1 MAIRHK
7 LILGAISFTGILG
20 FLFILSF
27 PSFAQEWG
35 SISIGTDTDG
45 ALEVSLENSK
55 IRLKYGR
62 FFGGHHYEHAIK
74 DLVIKSVNED
84 QAGLYLDACANR
96 GTLTTAVVVQDDA
109 NVKTVRLEWD
119 NGAKV
124 SEVSIYPDS
133 HYIKTKYLKY
143 GTNIVDQGS
152 PGGGGSSSGVY
163 EIYGASEWK
172 RGYVI
177 YPNIYFDRYPGDVG
191 YQNITEID
199 QPGPLDYHGWFIMG
213 VYNEAN
219 GRGFGRVA
227 PVSQIDIIKLLWNKG
242 FELFPTFNR
251 THSPYTAYLFVV
263 TGGGANEILSRG
275 KNLADGLGDNAS
287 PTVAITNPTEGT
299 TFTTPTDIM
308 ITATASDIDG
318 VVSKVEYYAGSTKLG
333 ETTSEPHIL
342 TWNNVTAG
350 SYVLSAKATDNDGA
364 TTTSSAVNITVF
376 KAGMVGYYKFDE
388 GNGTIAID
396 SSIYGNNGTINGATW
411 TTGKSEGALSFDG
424 IDDFASVPLMNHDE
438 VSIAAWFYKNAND
451 TTNIDAIFGGYRW
464 NSDVQLQEG
473 FDLRFNKT
481 APDILQFN
489 LVTQDGNGN
498 RTQKTAVKDLV
509 NSVGGWYHVVG
520 TYNKAT
526 GEQKLYVNGLLVN
539 TKFHAVGNTV
549 VPLTYYSDMKIGNS
563 GNNGYFNGEID
574 DVRLYNQALANQEV
588 QDLYNTF
595 STGLHARYTFDEGS
609 GVTATDT
616 SGNGNDGAING
627 ATWTTG
633 KNGGAL
639 SFDGIDD
646 FVSVPLMN
654 HDEVSIAAWF
664 YKNAKDTTNI
674 DSIFGGYKWNS
685 DVQQQ
690 EGFDL
695 RFYKTTPDRLEFVL
709 VTQDG
714 SGNRTQKAAVKDLVN
729 SVGSWYHVV
738 GTYNKATGE
747 QKLYVNGQLVNTRNH
762 PAGNTVVPLTLY
774 SDMKIGQ
781 SMISNGYFN
790 GKIDDFRLYNQ
801 AMTDQEVQDLY
812 NAFSTG
818 LQASYPFD
826 EGSGT
831 VATDASGNGNDGAI
845 SGATWTEGKSGNG
858 LSFNGASNYVSIPR
872 MNNEEL
878 SIAAWFYKYAN
889 DTMSAD
895 AILSGHRW
903 DSDVQLREGF
913 DVRFY
918 KTSPDRLEFVLIT
931 QDGSGNRTQKVAVK
945 DLVNSVGSWYHV
957 AGTYNKAT
965 GEQKLYVNGQL
976 VNTRIHPAG
985 NTVVPLTWYSDMRI
999 GHSMNGNGYFNG
1011 KIDGVKIYNR
1021 ALTDQE
1027 VQDLYNAL

>member
-35 SISIGTDTDG
+35 SISIGTDTAG

-62 FFGGHHYEHAIK
+62 FFGGDHYEHVIK

-96 GTLTTAVVVQDDA
+96 GTLTTAYVVQDGAD
-109 NVKTVRLEWD
+109 VKTVRLEWD

-124 SEVSIYPDS
+124 SEVSIFPDS
-133 HYIKTKYLKY
+133 YYIKTKYIRY

-213 VYNEAN
+213 VYNVAN

-227 PVSQIDIIKLLWNKG
+227 PVSQIDIIKLLWKTG
-242 FELFPTFNR
+242 FELFPTFSR
-251 THSPYTAYLFVV
+251 PHSPYTGYLFVV

-275 KNLADGLGDNAS
+275 RNLADGLGDNAS
-287 PTVAITNPTEGT
+287 PTVAITNPSNGA
-299 TFTTPTDIM
+299 TFTTPTDIT

-364 TTTSSAVNITVF
+364 TATSSVVNITVF

-424 IDDFASVPLMNHDE
+424 IDDFVSVPRMNNDE
-438 VSIAAWFYKNAND
+438 ISIAAWFYKNAND
-451 TTNIDAIFGGYRW
+451 TTGVDA
-464 NSDVQLQEG
+464 
-473 FDLRFNKT
+473 
-481 APDILQFN
+481 
-489 LVTQDGNGN
+489 
-498 RTQKTAVKDLV
+498 
-509 NSVGGWYHVVG
+509 
-520 TYNKAT
+520 
-526 GEQKLYVNGLLVN
+526 
-539 TKFHAVGNTV
+539 
-549 VPLTYYSDMKIGNS
+549 
-563 GNNGYFNGEID
+563 
-574 DVRLYNQALANQEV
+574 
-588 QDLYNTF
+588 
-595 STGLHARYTFDEGS
+595 
-609 GVTATDT
+609 
-616 SGNGNDGAING
+616 
-627 ATWTTG
+627 
-633 KNGGAL
+633 
-639 SFDGIDD
+639 
-646 FVSVPLMN
+646 
-654 HDEVSIAAWF
+654 
-664 YKNAKDTTNI
+664 
-674 DSIFGGYKWNS
+674 IFGGYKWNS
-685 DVQQQ
+685 DVQLR

-695 RFYKTTPDRLEFVL
+695 RFNKTTPNKLQFIL

-714 SGNRTQKAAVKDLVN
+714 SGNKTQKTAIKDLVN

-747 QKLYVNGQLVNTRNH
+747 QKLYVNGQLVNTQYH
-762 PAGNTVVPLTLY
+762 PAGNTVMPSTQY
-774 SDMKIGQ
+774 PDMKIGG
-781 SMISNGYFN
+781 SGNNGYFK
-790 GKIDDFRLYNQ
+790 GKIDDVRLYNQ
-801 AMTDQEVQDLY
+801 PLTSQEVQDLY
-812 NAFSTG
+812 NALSIG
-818 LQASYPFD
+818 LQAHYPFE
-826 EGSGT
+826 EGGGT
-831 VATDASGNGNDGAI
+831 IASDTSGNGNHGAI
-845 SGATWTEGKSGNG
+845 NGATWTTGKSGNG
-858 LSFNGASNYVSIPR
+858 LSLDGINDYVSIPR
-872 MNNEEL
+872 MNHDEI
-878 SIAAWFYKYAN
+878 SITAWFYKNAN
-889 DTMSAD
+889 DTTGVD
-895 AILSGHRW
+895 AIFGGYKW
-903 DSDVQLREGF
+903 NSDVQLREGF
-913 DVRFY
+913 DLRFN
-918 KTSPDRLEFVLIT
+918 KTTPNKLQFILVT
-931 QDGSGNRTQKVAVK
+931 QDGSGNKTQKTAIK
-945 DLVNSVGSWYHV
+945 DLANSVGSWYHV

-976 VNTRIHPAG
+976 VNTQYHPAG
-985 NTVVPLTWYSDMRI
+985 NTVMPSTQYPDMKI
-999 GHSMNGNGYFNG
+999 GGSGNNGYFKG
-1011 KIDGVKIYNR
+1011 KIDDVRLYNQP
-1021 ALTDQE
+1021 LTSQE

>member
-84 QAGLYLDACANR
+84 QAGFYLDACANR

-143 GTNIVDQGS
+143 GINIVDQGS

-227 PVSQIDIIKLLWNKG
+227 PVSQIDIIKLLWKTG
-242 FELFPTFNR
+242 FELFPTFSR
-251 THSPYTAYLFVV
+251 PHSPYTGYLFVV

-275 KNLADGLGDNAS
+275 RNLADGLGDNAS
-287 PTVAITNPTEGT
+287 PTVAITNPTEGA
-299 TFTTPTDIM
+299 TFTTPTDIT

-318 VVSKVEYYAGSTKLG
+318 VVSKIEYYAGSIKLG

-350 SYVLSAKATDNDGA
+350 SYVLSAKATDNKGA
-364 TTTSSAVNITVF
+364 TTTSDAVNVTVF
-376 KAGMVGYYKFDE
+376 TDGMVSYYKFDE
-388 GNGTIAID
+388 GNGTIALD

-424 IDDFASVPLMNHDE
+424 IDDFVSVPRMNHDE
-438 VSIAAWFYKNAND
+438 ISIAAWFYKNAKD
-451 TTNIDAIFGGYRW
+451 AMNIDGVFGGYRW

-473 FDLRFNKT
+473 FDVRFNK
-481 APDILQFN
+481 ADPNKLQFI

-498 RTQKTAVKDLV
+498 RTQKTA
-509 NSVGGWYHVVG
+509 
-520 TYNKAT
+520 
-526 GEQKLYVNGLLVN
+526 
-539 TKFHAVGNTV
+539 
-549 VPLTYYSDMKIGNS
+549 I
-563 GNNGYFNGEID
+563 
-574 DVRLYNQALANQEV
+574 
-588 QDLYNTF
+588 
-595 STGLHARYTFDEGS
+595 
-609 GVTATDT
+609 
-616 SGNGNDGAING
+616 
-627 ATWTTG
+627 
-633 KNGGAL
+633 
-639 SFDGIDD
+639 
-646 FVSVPLMN
+646 
-654 HDEVSIAAWF
+654 
-664 YKNAKDTTNI
+664 
-674 DSIFGGYKWNS
+674 
-685 DVQQQ
+685 
-690 EGFDL
+690 
-695 RFYKTTPDRLEFVL
+695 
-709 VTQDG
+709 
-714 SGNRTQKAAVKDLVN
+714 KDLVN

-738 GTYNKATGE
+738 GTYNKATGK
-747 QKLYVNGQLVNTRNH
+747 QKLYVNGQPVDTQNH
-762 PAGNTVVPLTLY
+762 PAGNTVVPLTY
-774 SDMKIGQ
+774 FTNMKIG
-781 SMISNGYFN
+781 ISGNNGYFN
-790 GKIDDFRLYNQ
+790 GKIDDVRLYNQ
-801 AMTDQEVQDLY
+801 ALNDQEVQDMY
-812 NAFSTG
+812 NAYLTG
-818 LQASYPFD
+818 LQARYMFD
-826 EGSGT
+826 EGSGS
-831 VATDASGNGNDGAI
+831 VAADSSGNGNSGAI
-845 SGATWTEGKSGNG
+845 NGAMWTTGKSGNG
-858 LSFNGASNYVSIPR
+858 LSFNGANDFVSIPCIDSEEISVAAWFYKNANDTADVDAILGAWKWNSDVQLLEGFDVR
-872 MNNEEL
+872 FYKTTPDRLEFILVTQDGNGNKTQKTAVKDLGNSVGRWYHVAGTYSKATGEQRLYVDGLLVDTKFHPAGNTIVPLTSYADMRIGYSRVNNGYFNGKIDEVYLYNKPLSNQEVQDMYNAFNDGIQARYMFDEGSGLVAIDSSGNGNDGVIQGATWTVGKSGSGLSFNGVSDYVSTPRINNEEL

-889 DTMSAD
+889 DTTAVD
-895 AILSGHRW
+895 AILGAW
-903 DSDVQLREGF
+903 KWNSDVQFREGF
-913 DVRFY
+913 IVQFS
-918 KTSPDRLEFVLIT
+918 KTAPDKLQFIAVT
-931 QDGSGNRTQKVAVK
+931 QDGNGNKTQKTAVK

-957 AGTYNKAT
+957 VGTYKKAT
-965 GEQKLYVNGQL
+965 GEQRLYVNGLL
-976 VNTRIHPAG
+976 VNTQTHPAG

-1011 KIDGVKIYNR
+1011 KIDDVCLYNR
-1021 ALTDQE
+1021 TLTDQE